1 MGSVPQTRTSKCCDS
16 TCRTPSFQGAA
27 IAPARGKGGRGRE
40 SERERERE
48 RERGRERGRGND
60 RGREGEPDSESRLCY
75 RSTFFVLSQH
85 PFLSF
90 SCYRSTLASVLS
102 QHFSRICAITAL
114 LPPCYRS
121 TLTESVL
128 SQHFNESV
136 LSQHFN
142 ESVLSQHFYSAS
154 VLSQHLPFLCC
165 RILCYRSTLLCC
177 YRSTLLCC

>member
-1 MGSVPQTRTSKCCDS
+1 M
-16 TCRTPSFQGAA
+16 
-27 IAPARGKGGRGRE
+27 
-40 SERERERE
+40 
-48 RERGRERGRGND
+48 
-60 RGREGEPDSESRLCY
+60 CY

-142 ESVLSQHFYSAS
+142 ESVLSQHFYFAS

-177 YRSTLLCC
+177 LTSSTATPTSFLQGPDKKAVFEVSRFRDLGFRVPLGFLWIL